1 MAWALGPLGYMYY
14 EIEAYAE
21 DRVRVTGW
29 SVTLYATVRRFW
41 NPAPLALARA
51 RWRVEMWLLSDGTQS
66 FKESCFRW
74 DLSEWL
80 VLPPLIV
87 FIGAEVGAI
96 IGLLKEVGW
105 MG

>member
-1 MAWALGPLGYMYY
+1 
-14 EIEAYAE
+14 
-21 DRVRVTGW
+21 
-29 SVTLYATVRRFW
+29 
-41 NPAPLALARA
+41 
-51 RWRVEMWLLSDGTQS
+51 MWLLSDGTQS
-66 FKESCFRW
+66 FKESCFKW

-80 VLPPLIV
+80 VLSPLMV